1 MKTIT
6 GNDHRQ
12 FNAPSIWIA
21 LFDITIGDN
30 TYYYTPNLEAI
41 TADGHNYE
49 PFPVMLDEL
58 TSDGKGEIATV
69 RLICGN
75 IAGLLSTAIKDS
87 SRNVDGE
94 IITFKVYSVDQ
105 AAVIYEEDLEIL
117 KIEEITTNTI
127 VFELG
132 NWNPFMTK
140 LLQEKFL
147 RDFCWNRYKQSG
159 CWIKKSDCTYTQPS
173 GFTTG
178 SPDTCTRQLS
188 DCKRHTNELRFNAF
202 PGIPG
207 GGGYV

>member
-1 MKTIT
+1 MREQTMNQPIGTLATAAAYQSPGFLRKKKRWNEIFIQ
-6 GNDHRQ
+6 G
-12 FNAPSIWIA
+12 FLFFCGFVSI
-21 LFDITIGDN
+21 LTTIG
-30 TYYYTPNLEAI
+30 
-41 TADGHNYE
+41 
-49 PFPVMLDEL
+49 
-58 TSDGKGEIATV
+58 
-69 RLICGN
+69 
-75 IAGLLSTAIKDS
+75 
-87 SRNVDGE
+87 
-94 IITFKVYSVDQ
+94 
-105 AAVIYEEDLEIL
+105 
-117 KIEEITTNTI
+117 I